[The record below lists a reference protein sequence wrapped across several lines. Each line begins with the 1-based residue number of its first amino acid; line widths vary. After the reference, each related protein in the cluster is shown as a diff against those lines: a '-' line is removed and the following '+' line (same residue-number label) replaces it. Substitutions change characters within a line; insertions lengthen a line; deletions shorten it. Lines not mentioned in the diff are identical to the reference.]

1 MFIENR
7 VNVIRNLVL
16 PNLRN
21 YCQRNIRLSQQQDFI
36 KTDLGLAVSQYL
48 KEYCSSKFIE
58 N

>member
-21 YCQRNIRLSQQQDFI
+21 YCQRNVRVSQQDFI
-36 KTDLGLAVSQYL
+36 KSDLGLAVSQYL
-48 KEYCSSKFIE
+48 KKYSSSKFIE